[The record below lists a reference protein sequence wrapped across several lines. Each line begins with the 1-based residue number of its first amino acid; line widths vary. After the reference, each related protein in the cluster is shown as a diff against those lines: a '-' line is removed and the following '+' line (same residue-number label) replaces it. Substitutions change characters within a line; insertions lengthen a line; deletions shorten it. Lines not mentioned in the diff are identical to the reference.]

1 LIVKFGLKNF
11 KGIIDANI
19 NIKPITILIGAN
31 GSGKSSI
38 GQALLLIRQSVG
50 SDQLRPNGNFIRLG
64 NIEDLFFKRD
74 FTNLIEF
81 YIKGKSDGIF
91 FSEELVYS
99 DNGLKSLE
107 FEIRNGFKLGGT
119 DKEINP
125 STVHTS
131 EGVFKLVPT
140 RRPSEPLGYRKVM
153 ISDIKSEFEIKETM
167 SDFREKFS
175 IFKKQF
181 EKIWY
186 IPPIRGTISDYNK
199 LLTSES
205 NNITSTIS
213 GEDIYDKLMTLLG
226 HQSNKLHTVS
236 KWCKEILDVELNIRT
251 GRGTTIT
258 LETERQS
265 ILNKNENIYSILINE
280 GFGLNQLIL
289 LLAQL
294 ALASEDSIVII
305 DEPEIHLHPEAQAKL
320 MTILVKEAIE
330 NKKQL
335 IITTHS
341 EHILFQALTMVGLK
355 ELNQKDLALYYFF
368 KEKDGC
374 FSKKLEFNKQ
384 GRLEETLPG
393 FFEANLERFKRY
405 MNILSEK
412 G

>member
-1 LIVKFGLKNF
+1 MIVKFGLKNF

-38 GQALLLIRQSVG
+38 GQALLLIRQSMEYN
-50 SDQLRPNGNFIRLG
+50 QLLPNGNFIRLG

-74 FTNLIEF
+74 FANLIEF
-81 YIKGKSDGIF
+81 YIKGESEGLN
-91 FSEELVYS
+91 FSEKMIYDEK
-99 DNGLKSLE
+99 GLNFLE
-107 FEIRNGFKLGGT
+107 FEIKNGFRLIGT
-119 DKEINP
+119 LNEVIPNK
-125 STVHTS
+125 VHTID
-131 EGVFKLVPT
+131 GVYDLIANA
-140 RRPSEPLGYRKVM
+140 RPSEPLRQGRIVIPDSKPKFQ
-153 ISDIKSEFEIKETM
+153 IDETM
-167 SDFREKFS
+167 SDFTEKFS
-175 IFKKQF
+175 IFKRQI

-186 IPPIRGTISDYNK
+186 IQPKRGTISDYNK
-199 LLTSES
+199 LLDVAPD
-205 NNITSTIS
+205 NITETSS
-213 GEDIYDKLMTLLG
+213 EDVYDKLMTILG
-226 HQSNKLHTVS
+226 RHSNKLHIVS
-236 KWCKEILDVELNIRT
+236 DWCKEILDVELNIRT

-265 ILNKNENIYSILINE
+265 LLNNNKNIYSILVNE
-280 GFGLNQLIL
+280 GFGLNQLIFL
-289 LLAQL
+289 LTQL
-294 ALASEDSIVII
+294 ALSSEDSIVIV

-374 FSKKLEFNKQ
+374 FSKNLEFNKQ

-405 MNILSEK
+405 MNILNE
-412 G
+412 